1 MIQLFNYIERVSP
14 IHKLTGASKMAC
26 MLCWVLAAMITFDTR
41 YLVLLTVFALI
52 LFRVS
57 RIKVS
62 DVKVIL
68 IFSLVF
74 LAMNN
79 LLIYLFSPEHGV
91 SIYGTRTVLF
101 HIIGRYSI
109 TAQQLLYH
117 ANMINKQKPDK
128 YKKKV

>member
-57 RIKVS
+57 RK
-62 DVKVIL
+62 
-68 IFSLVF
+68 
-74 LAMNN
+74 
-79 LLIYLFSPEHGV
+79 
-91 SIYGTRTVLF
+91 
-101 HIIGRYSI
+101 IGRASWRARGYWWRCRCGGWGED
-109 TAQQLLYH
+109 L
-117 ANMINKQKPDK
+117 
-128 YKKKV
+128 